1 MSTIEISI
9 LKTVKPFIKNIDTVI
24 SHFEWY
30 LAKNKKISPF
40 FQEKKSFKDMLDM
53 LKRLSIQTEASQL
66 RKILQDNWKLEPHPS
81 TYYTVYLF
89 GYNDEI
95 LFSPKT
101 ARLYRI
107 TQKQVEEIM
116 SEC

>member
-1 MSTIEISI
+1 FRHDLLITDALRKIIMHNRGKVEIEMLHIISEI
-9 LKTVKPFIKNIDTVI
+9 MQIKELKEYRFSI
-24 SHFEWY
+24 
-30 LAKNKKISPF
+30 
-40 FQEKKSFKDMLDM
+40 KDMLDM

-66 RKILQDNWKLEPHPS
+66 RKILQDNWKLEPHPP
-81 TYYTVYLF
+81 TYYTAYLF

-95 LFSPKT
+95 LSSSKT